1 MINKNVKYILELK
14 NFIIIGLISTVIN
27 YSIYFVFLEFNVF
40 YLYSGIIGFLSGSI
54 FSFYFNRNITFKS
67 KIDPLKGLI
76 IYLIIQIFSLMGHSL
91 FQFTSVY
98 LFEVSEI
105 FSQLFGIISSTIINF
120 LSMKFIIFK
129 D

>member
-1 MINKNVKYILELK
+1 MINKNVKYILEFK
-14 NFIIIGLISTVIN
+14 NFIIIGLISTIIN

-91 FQFTSVY
+91 FQFTSVF
-98 LFEVSEI
+98 LFEVREV
-105 FSQLFGIISSTIINF
+105 FSQLFGIICSTIINF